1 MILGIGTDIVDIS
14 RISRLYRRYGDSF
27 LEKFMSPDERACI
40 PVKRADEFIAGRF
53 AAKESLIKALGG
65 RIFPVDGISILTGEK
80 GRPYISATG
89 QLEELLGTGKIAAH
103 VSISHERGYAVA
115 MVVLET
121 AD

>member
-14 RISRLYRRYGDSF
+14 RISRLCKRYGDGF
-27 LEKFMSPDERACI
+27 LEKFMSPDERLCI

-53 AAKESLIKALGG
+53 AAKESLIKAMGG
-65 RIFPVDGISILTGEK
+65 RSFPAADISILPDEN
-80 GRPYISATG
+80 GRPNIQGTG
-89 QLEELLGTGKIAAH
+89 QLEEILGMGKITAH